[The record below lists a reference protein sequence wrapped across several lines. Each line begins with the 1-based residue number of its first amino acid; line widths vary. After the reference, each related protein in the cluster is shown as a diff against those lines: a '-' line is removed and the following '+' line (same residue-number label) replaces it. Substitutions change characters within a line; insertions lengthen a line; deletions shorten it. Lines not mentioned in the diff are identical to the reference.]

1 MMNSQ
6 KVVILAKAGIQN
18 LLGKSWTPASAG
30 VTDLFSGI
38 YYGFPKSQSF
48 TKFLIFNLIFMPI
61 TTKKGDKG
69 FTSLLGGRRVPKFH
83 LRPET
88 YGTLDEL
95 NSFLGMARAVSK
107 DRTVK
112 ETLLT
117 IQNHLF
123 IIGSALALSGKDRTL
138 LKREVTQK
146 EVDWLPRLSVA
157 FEVSL
162 MTEPKFIIY
171 GETYVSSI
179 LDVARAVSRRAER
192 RVAEMKSKR
201 MLSNLKIL
209 EYLNRLSDV
218 LYLLAR
224 YEERKAGVKPRHPSY

>member
-1 MMNSQ
+1 
-6 KVVILAKAGIQN
+6 
-18 LLGKSWTPASAG
+18 
-30 VTDLFSGI
+30 
-38 YYGFPKSQSF
+38 
-48 TKFLIFNLIFMPI
+48 MPI

-83 LRPET
+83 LRPEA
-88 YGTLDEL
+88 YGTVDEL

-107 DRTVK
+107 DQRVR

-123 IIGSALALSGKDRTL
+123 IIGSALALSGRDRTL
-138 LKREVTQK
+138 LKREITQK
-146 EVDWLPRLSVA
+146 EVEWLTYLSTD
-157 FEVSL
+157 FEASL
-162 MTEPKFIIY
+162 KPEPKFIIY
-171 GETYVSSI
+171 GETCISSI

-192 RVAEMKSKR
+192 RVVEMKSKP
-201 MLSNLKIL
+201 MLRNMKIL

-224 YEERKAGVKPRHPSY
+224 YEEKKVGVKPKHPSY

>member
-1 MMNSQ
+1 
-6 KVVILAKAGIQN
+6 
-18 LLGKSWTPASAG
+18 
-30 VTDLFSGI
+30 
-38 YYGFPKSQSF
+38 
-48 TKFLIFNLIFMPI
+48 MPV

-69 FTSLLGGRRVPKFH
+69 FTGLLGGRRIPKYD

-88 YGTLDEL
+88 YGTVDEL
-95 NSFLGMARAVSK
+95 NSFLGMARAISE
-107 DRTVK
+107 DGMVK

-117 IQNHLF
+117 VQNHLF
-123 IIGSALALSGKDRTL
+123 IIGSDLALSGKDRGF
-138 LKREVTQK
+138 LKGEITQK
-146 EVDWLPRLSVA
+146 EVDWLTQLSTE
-157 FEVSL
+157 FEASL
-162 MTEPKFIIY
+162 KPDPKFIIY

-192 RVAEMKSKR
+192 RVASMKSKK

-224 YEERKAGVKPRHPSY
+224 YEEKKAGVKSRHPSY

>member
-1 MMNSQ
+1 
-6 KVVILAKAGIQN
+6 
-18 LLGKSWTPASAG
+18 
-30 VTDLFSGI
+30 
-38 YYGFPKSQSF
+38 
-48 TKFLIFNLIFMPI
+48 MPI
-61 TTKKGDKG
+61 STKKGDKG

-95 NSFLGMARAVSK
+95 NSFLGMARAVAK

-123 IIGSALALSGKDRTL
+123 IIGSVLALSGRDRNL
-138 LKREVTQK
+138 LKREISQK
-146 EVDWLPRLSVA
+146 EVDWLTRLSTD
-157 FEVSL
+157 FEASL
-162 MTEPKFIIY
+162 MPEPEFIIY
-171 GETYVSSI
+171 GESFISSI

-201 MLSNLKIL
+201 MLSNPKIL

>member
-1 MMNSQ
+1 
-6 KVVILAKAGIQN
+6 
-18 LLGKSWTPASAG
+18 
-30 VTDLFSGI
+30 
-38 YYGFPKSQSF
+38 
-48 TKFLIFNLIFMPI
+48 MPI
-61 TTKKGDKG
+61 STKKGDKG

-107 DRTVK
+107 DQIVK

-117 IQNHLF
+117 IQNHFYL
-123 IIGSALALSGKDRTL
+123 IGSEVALPGKDRKL
-138 LKREVTQK
+138 LKRKITHK
-146 EVDWLPRLSVA
+146 EVDWLSRLSTD
-157 FEVSL
+157 FEASL
-162 MTEPKFIIY
+162 MPEPKFIVY
-171 GETYVSSI
+171 GETFVSSV

-201 MLSNLKIL
+201 MLSNPKIL